1 MESAILYEAGFE
13 NTVDAVVMVY
23 APLELRVKR
32 AMQRDNA
39 TEQQVRA
46 RILAQLDDEENE
58 VGQILRF

>member
-1 MESAILYEAGFE
+1 
-13 NTVDAVVMVY
+13 
-23 APLELRVKR
+23 
-32 AMQRDNA
+32 MQRDNA